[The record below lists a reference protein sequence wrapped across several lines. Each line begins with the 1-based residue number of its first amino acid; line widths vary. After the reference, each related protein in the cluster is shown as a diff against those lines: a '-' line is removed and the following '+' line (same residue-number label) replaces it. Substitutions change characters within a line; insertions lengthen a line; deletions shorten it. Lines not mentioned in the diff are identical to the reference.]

1 MVIDIVLF
9 LLVDSQIILLLGDGH
24 VGVHLSL
31 LFKEFDIELHHDF
44 VDVLSDFLDEGA
56 DNVLLLHVEFVE
68 TPDVVQQFDELVMNF
83 PLVFRFSLL
92 LLDLPLQDLQELRFQ
107 QHLLNR
113 YEYLNNHLDD
123 LADGKFETNA
133 VRNRNLVID
142 AFVSVQR

>member
-1 MVIDIVLF
+1 
-9 LLVDSQIILLLGDGH
+9 
-24 VGVHLSL
+24 
-31 LFKEFDIELHHDF
+31 
-44 VDVLSDFLDEGA
+44 
-56 DNVLLLHVEFVE
+56 
-68 TPDVVQQFDELVMNF
+68 MNL

-142 AFVSVQR
+142 AFVSVQRQQIFKFSVYLFELLADEFLEKEDIPVEINVEESVEVGSDGPSYLPPVGVLQEIQAVGVRVDVGQLADVDEVFALDQH